1 MIAPPTKLLIGRDR
15 DCDIALAHESVSA
28 RHAELTFLPAGKLL
42 LTDRKSR
49 NGTFRLLPDGREQR
63 VHQELVSPMDRVRL
77 GEVALTVREILEAAR
92 LKYPGFAPPERAADP
107 APPTPPVQGR
117 RLERCDCGA
126 VKTVGQP
133 CQECG
138 R

>member
-1 MIAPPTKLLIGRDR
+1 MTASPTKLLIGRDR
-15 DCDIALAHESVSA
+15 DCDIALAHETVSA
-28 RHAELTFLPAGKLL
+28 HHAELTFLPAGKLL
-42 LTDRKSR
+42 LTDCKSR

-77 GEVALTVREILEAAR
+77 GDVALTVREILEAAR
-92 LKYPGFAPPERAADP
+92 LKYPGFASPQPTANP

-126 VKTVGQP
+126 VKTLGQP